1 MEEKDEVSESRK
13 RSMEGDRAQF
23 YLLYMSGLNYLNS
36 KNDKGNQ
43 VCFYEIDRITDLFT
57 FFY

>member
-13 RSMEGDRAQF
+13 IDGRDRAQF

-36 KNDKGNQ
+36 KNDKRNQ